1 MPDQPVSAAV
11 DRVSLALRGAG
22 CVFAEDEAALLVA
35 AATSDADL
43 AAKVAQRVSG
53 LPLEQVVGFAEF
65 CGLRIVVEPGVFVPR
80 WRTQFLV
87 AQAVA
92 LTQPHAVVV
101 DLCCGTGALG
111 VALAAV
117 VPGVDL
123 YASDIDPVAVRC
135 ARRNVEPFGRVF
147 EGDLFAP
154 LPGALRGRVDVLLV
168 NTPYVPTQ
176 EIALLPPEARLYEP
190 AVALDGGADGLDV
203 QRRVAAEAGDW
214 LAPGGHLLVEVSE
227 RQAATSVAIFTSA
240 GLTAWVAEDDELG
253 ATVVVAALG
262 TTDLV
267 SAGRCLDRAANIP
280 KSVDE
285 PGYFGG

>member
-1 MPDQPVSAAV
+1 MPDLTVTPALV
-11 DRVSLALRGAG
+11 DALRGAG

-35 AATSDADL
+35 AAGSEADL
-43 AAKVAQRVSG
+43 AAKVAQRVAG

-80 WRTQFLV
+80 WRSQFLV
-87 AQAVA
+87 AQGVRLAR
-92 LTQPHAVVV
+92 PGAVVV

-111 VALAAV
+111 VAVAAG
-117 VPGVDL
+117 VPDVEL
-123 YASDIDPVAVRC
+123 YASDIEPAAVRC

-154 LPGALRGRVDVLLV
+154 LPTALRGRIDLLLV

-203 QRRVAAEAGDW
+203 QRRVAAEAVDW
-214 LAPGGHLLVEVSE
+214 LSPGGHLLVEVSE
-227 RQAATSVAIFTSA
+227 RQAVTSVAVFTAA
-240 GLTAWVAEDDELG
+240 GLTAHVLDDPELS
-253 ATVVVAALG
+253 ATVVVG
-262 TTDLV
+262 T
-267 SAGRCLDRAANIP
+267 
-280 KSVDE
+280 
-285 PGYFGG
+285 PGD